1 LEMGRRSLSIL
12 LLVLVACTAKRVSN
26 ATPPSSSPSSP
37 LASVRIRTTLDMEVG
52 PSVHPGSFRA
62 AGRLG
67 DASGAPVVGAIVK
80 VTIMQVGGGASSAP
94 VPLGTRTTDANG
106 DFQVTFHAPQKGSF
120 LVEARFAGD
129 QGRLPSDDQG
139 PIVAT

>member
-1 LEMGRRSLSIL
+1 MGRRSLSIL

-26 ATPPSSSPSSP
+26 ASPPSPSPSRP
-37 LASVRIRTTLDMEVG
+37 LSSVRIRTTLDMEVG

-62 AGRLG
+62 AGRLA

-80 VTIMQVGGGASSAP
+80 VTITQVGGGAASAAP

-106 DFQVTFHAPQKGSF
+106 EFQVTFHVPQKGSF
-120 LVEARFAGD
+120 LVEAQFAGD
-129 QGRLPSDDQG
+129 QGRLPSHDQG